1 MKLQRFYGMEGTDM
15 IKKVYVS
22 KSPDEADGREMERT
36 GNLCYWCL
44 ASSQTGPYSAPFAEI

>member
-1 MKLQRFYGMEGTDM
+1 M